1 MKWGAITVPTEE
13 QLQLYE
19 HAPLQYRNE
28 VKDARKRIEK
38 RFEELMNSHDRRFE
52 MYDSQSKET
61 TDDMKEDCHIH
72 RIWTRLINLTI
83 KIDRYEY
90 KEFMKQYGYVRRQTQ
105 RTTAIQPA
113 TNVDA
118 LVRKVEQDA
127 AMQMM
132 RLFPVHGE
140 A

>member
-1 MKWGAITVPTEE
+1 MNLPSEE
-13 QLQLYE
+13 QLRLFE
-19 HAPLQYRNE
+19 KEPLRYRNE

-38 RFEELMNSHDRRFE
+38 RFEELMNGQVLRPAWSE
-52 MYDSQSKET
+52 MTIE
-61 TDDMKEDCHIH
+61 DMKGVCHIH
-72 RIWTRLINLTI
+72 KVWTRLINLTI
-83 KIDRYEY
+83 IIDRYEH
-90 KEFMKQYGYVRRQTQ
+90 KEFMKKYGYVRRQTQ
-105 RTTAIQPA
+105 RATAIQPA

-132 RLFPVHGE
+132 CLFPVCGE